1 MKGRLLFLLLLLL
14 GWAKGDPPEGE
25 CLQNPIIAFQGT
37 DTVLEP
43 VVDGTP
49 TYITWKKEEHIVA
62 EWVISDNLN
71 GNYIIKNVSRSHDG
85 LYTAEIEIGRI
96 IEYRYFC
103 LKILEYLEPPVLNCS
118 DHSDYIQVNCTPPPQ
133 IDTHNLPVSYYW
145 EDRGKDFGRGQS
157 IILPKNES
165 LSEKITCIIH
175 IYNVQTNM
183 SITLTECLSKKP
195 DQGRSRRTRWIPLV
209 VTVIAVTAVI
219 AVVIFCLW
227 KKGNADVS
235 LNEMPTNNGPRGES
249 EDSNDNRSEGHG
261 EDVPLNETT
270 DENSK
275 DDRRE
280 GHGEDVPLN
289 ETPDENSKDD
299 RREGN
304 STTGKT

>member
-1 MKGRLLFLLLLLL
+1 MKGRLLLPLLLLL

-25 CLQNPIIAFQGT
+25 CSQNPIIAFQGT

-43 VVDGTP
+43 VVDSTA

-62 EWVISDNLN
+62 ESAISNNLN

-85 LYTAEIEIGRI
+85 LYTAEIEIGRK
-96 IEYRYFC
+96 IEYKHFC
-103 LKILEYLEPPVLNCS
+103 LKILEYLEPPILNCS

-157 IILPKNES
+157 IILPMDES

-195 DQGRSRRTRWIPLV
+195 DQGRSRLGLWISLV
-209 VTVIAVTAVI
+209 VTVIVI
-219 AVVIFCLW
+219 AVFGFCLW
-227 KKGNADVS
+227 KKGWRLCDIRKRKSKDKEDTGNADVS

-280 GHGEDVPLN
+280 GHGED
-289 ETPDENSKDD
+289 E
-299 RREGN
+299 
-304 STTGKT
+304 